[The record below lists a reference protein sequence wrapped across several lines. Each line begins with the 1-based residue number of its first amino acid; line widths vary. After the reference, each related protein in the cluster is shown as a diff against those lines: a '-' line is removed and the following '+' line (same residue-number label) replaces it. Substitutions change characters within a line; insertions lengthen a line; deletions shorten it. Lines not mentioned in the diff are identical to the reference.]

1 MFLQS
6 KRGAWLQLQWDV
18 WILLPRL
25 DRRLVSHH
33 RQIGLGEVQ
42 DLTLSKA
49 KANVIPQ
56 DQECVP
62 REDRMN
68 LRATTAI
75 YFLVS

>member
-25 DRRLVSHH
+25 DRRLVSHR

-56 DQECVP
+56 DQESVP

-68 LRATTAI
+68 LRVTTAI